1 MRGMSQVYTR
11 WRIVAAP
18 GVRERSTTSVDS
30 RRVFRHA
37 YAHCHAS
44 RIALQIDWIE
54 VALRQRSP
62 PNHRAIFAHLAQALQ
77 NPAVPLPSS
86 SKLKR
91 EVVTIRKSQSGERH
105 EIKSVF
111 DAVVIADHEYTSANA
126 ASQGILLRSE
136 CIDVHNDRTPCD

>member
-1 MRGMSQVYTR
+1 MRGMSPVYTR
-11 WRIVAAP
+11 WRIVSAP

-62 PNHRAIFAHLAQALQ
+62 PKHRAIFAHLAQAMKIH
-77 NPAVPLPSS
+77 AVPLPSS
-86 SKLKR
+86 SKQKR
-91 EVVTIRKSQSGERH
+91 EKNTNQKTHSGERH

-111 DAVVIADHEYTSANA
+111 DAVVI
-126 ASQGILLRSE
+126 
-136 CIDVHNDRTPCD
+136 